1 MLRAF
6 AEHISRAIRGSDLAA
21 RLGGD
26 EFLLLL
32 QGSAAAS
39 GVQIRKLTAMPVVS
53 ADYHYNMPF
62 GITVDGPYY
71 SIVDFFS
78 RLSRLSR
85 IINVGDLKF
94 DGLSNGHAAYPVRP
108 STTVSGNCVVT
119 TFFASSSLAPL
130 PTKGGARPGPA
141 PPKPAPKT

>member
-1 MLRAF
+1 MTALNKQLDTLQ
-6 AEHISRAIRGSDLAA
+6 AIVPEEKQT
-21 RLGGD
+21 D

-85 IINVGDLKF
+85 IINVGDMTF
-94 DGLSNGHAAYPVRP
+94 AGLGGGKSGGYPMKA
-108 STTVSGNCVVT
+108 STTVSGSCVVT
-119 TFFASSSLAPL
+119 TFFTNPSTAPANASA
-130 PTKGGARPGPA
+130 
-141 PPKPAPKT
+141 KPAAKPAATPAQKLG